1 MIRAISRVRC
11 RLTSLLLVALFVRAV
26 VPVGFMLVS
35 SPTDIAGVTVVICSA
50 QGQTAMTLD
59 EDGSATP
66 SGTKASHHS
75 CPYAASALPGVVSP
89 VVQLSSNVEYAA
101 VAYTLSK
108 LRFNLTPLP
117 GAVSARGPP
126 ELV

>member
-1 MIRAISRVRC
+1 MIRALSRVRY
-11 RLTSLLLVALFVRAV
+11 RLTGILLVAIFVRAV
-26 VPVGFMLVS
+26 VPVGFMLAPA
-35 SPTDIAGVTVVICSA
+35 PTEIAGVSVVICSA
-50 QGQTAMTLD
+50 QWGTPMTTD
-59 EDGSATP
+59 ENGSKKP

-108 LRFNLTPLP
+108 LRFSLTPLP